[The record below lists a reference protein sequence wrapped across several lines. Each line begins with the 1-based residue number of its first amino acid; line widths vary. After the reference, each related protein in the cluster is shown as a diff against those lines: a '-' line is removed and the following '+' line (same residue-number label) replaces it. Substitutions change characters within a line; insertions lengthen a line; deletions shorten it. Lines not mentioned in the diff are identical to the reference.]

1 MGELEGT
8 YRVLQTP
15 GARLGTATPVGVST
29 LEPGQGPP
37 ARAARPAARTHIR
50 VQLLDDSVEVFDIE
64 TAEQRGKTHRDAE
77 GSVSGAKDAVG
88 SVTAEQRG
96 KTHRDAEGSVS
107 GAKDAVGSVVTFEVL
122 SLPLERCSSLAC
134 AAVSDALIV
143 CYEKRCGDDSA
154 LRA

>member
-29 LEPGQGPP
+29 LEPDQGPP

-64 TAEQRGKTHRDAE
+64 VRSPGAYASCLLKVRGRI
-77 GSVSGAKDAVG
+77 
-88 SVTAEQRG
+88 
-96 KTHRDAEGSVS
+96 
-107 GAKDAVGSVVTFEVL
+107 
-122 SLPLERCSSLAC
+122 PRCW
-134 AAVSDALIV
+134 
-143 CYEKRCGDDSA
+143 
-154 LRA
+154 

>member
-37 ARAARPAARTHIR
+37 ARVARPAARTHIR

-64 TAEQRGKTHRDAE
+64 VVSCVCARVQAHRDVTHRPPA
-77 GSVSGAKDAVG
+77 SPRV
-88 SVTAEQRG
+88 
-96 KTHRDAEGSVS
+96 HM
-107 GAKDAVGSVVTFEVL
+107 FM
-122 SLPLERCSSLAC
+122 SLPPPTS
-134 AAVSDALIV
+134 
-143 CYEKRCGDDSA
+143 
-154 LRA
+154 